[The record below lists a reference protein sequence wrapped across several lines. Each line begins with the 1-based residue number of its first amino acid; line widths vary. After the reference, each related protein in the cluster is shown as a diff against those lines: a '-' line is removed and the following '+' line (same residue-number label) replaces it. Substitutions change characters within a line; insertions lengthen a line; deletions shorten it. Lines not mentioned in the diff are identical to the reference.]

1 MKTVTDIK
9 PQVKKPTR
17 CNVYLDNVF
26 YCGLELETVMKYRLK
41 IGMQIEPS
49 ELDEIQCDSER
60 IKAMDKALSF
70 VSVSKKT
77 KKQVKDHLFKKGY
90 TQKTIDSVIEKMED
104 YRFIADDDYAEEYA
118 RSFSKSKGK
127 LLIAKELKQKG
138 VCDKDIN
145 SALDGIEDETESAVK
160 IAEKYLKNKEKDK
173 KNILKCYKYLLSK
186 GFSFDTAKSAVE
198 RIGAD
203 EDDLY

>member
-77 KKQVKDHLFKKGY
+77 KKF
-90 TQKTIDSVIEKMED
+90 
-104 YRFIADDDYAEEYA
+104 
-118 RSFSKSKGK
+118 
-127 LLIAKELKQKG
+127 
-138 VCDKDIN
+138 
-145 SALDGIEDETESAVK
+145 
-160 IAEKYLKNKEKDK
+160 
-173 KNILKCYKYLLSK
+173 
-186 GFSFDTAKSAVE
+186 
-198 RIGAD
+198 
-203 EDDLY
+203 